1 MTMVARRIV
10 SSQWK
15 TLGGFYIKCLL
26 RLLLPV
32 LLVPPFCV
40 AQVSFVQQS
49 YAVPQTPQSSVSVTF
64 AAAQL
69 AGDTNIVAI
78 GWSDSTSSVTTV
90 TDAKGNTYTLAIG
103 PTRQASVQSQS
114 IYVAKNV
121 VAAAANQN
129 TVTVT
134 FSAAVPY
141 PDVRILA
148 YRGLDSVA
156 PVDALVGSTGS
167 GTTSNSGSLTT
178 ANANDLLFAA
188 NYVTSLTTG
197 AGTGFTNR
205 VITSPNGDIAE
216 DRVVTAAGTYGA
228 TASMSSGNWVM
239 QLVALKGPGSQA
251 TTATPSFSPTPAT
264 YTSAQTVHL
273 ADTTAGATIYYTL
286 DGSTPTTSSTVYN
299 DATPIQVSS
308 TATIKAISAASEFL
322 NSAVATGAY
331 TIQPPTAATP
341 TFSPTPGT
349 YTSAQTVHLADTTAG
364 ATIYYTLDGSTPTTS
379 STVYNDATP
388 IQVSS
393 TATIKAIAAASG
405 FLNSAV

>member
-148 YRGLDSVA
+148 
-156 PVDALVGSTGS
+156 
-167 GTTSNSGSLTT
+167 
-178 ANANDLLFAA
+178 
-188 NYVTSLTTG
+188 
-197 AGTGFTNR
+197 
-205 VITSPNGDIAE
+205 
-216 DRVVTAAGTYGA
+216 
-228 TASMSSGNWVM
+228 
-239 QLVALKGPGSQA
+239 
-251 TTATPSFSPTPAT
+251 
-264 YTSAQTVHL
+264 
-273 ADTTAGATIYYTL
+273 
-286 DGSTPTTSSTVYN
+286 
-299 DATPIQVSS
+299 
-308 TATIKAISAASEFL
+308 
-322 NSAVATGAY
+322 
-331 TIQPPTAATP
+331 
-341 TFSPTPGT
+341 
-349 YTSAQTVHLADTTAG
+349 
-364 ATIYYTLDGSTPTTS
+364 
-379 STVYNDATP
+379 
-388 IQVSS
+388 
-393 TATIKAIAAASG
+393 
-405 FLNSAV
+405 